1 MVKGHARTQ
10 WSISSLLALRSH
22 VSSSTLAGQGVGIRL
37 LLFPRLSKYYPSF
50 RYASVSASMALLLLG
65 QLWFPSWR
73 LSPFSMIPRD
83 LGGFSFGALLH
94 PAIGGVMCVVHPPQR
109 EASLWLGSAGHRILL
124 GFLHIVGDGSMFE
137 EQERKKG
144 ERRK

>member
-1 MVKGHARTQ
+1 
-10 WSISSLLALRSH
+10 
-22 VSSSTLAGQGVGIRL
+22 
-37 LLFPRLSKYYPSF
+37 
-50 RYASVSASMALLLLG
+50 
-65 QLWFPSWR
+65 
-73 LSPFSMIPRD
+73 MIPRD